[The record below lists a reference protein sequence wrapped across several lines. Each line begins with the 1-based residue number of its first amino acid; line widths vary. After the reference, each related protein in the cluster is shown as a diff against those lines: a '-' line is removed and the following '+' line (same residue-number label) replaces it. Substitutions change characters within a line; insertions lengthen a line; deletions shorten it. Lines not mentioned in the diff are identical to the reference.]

1 MLSSNNIP
9 FKAAIFDMDGVI
21 TQTAK
26 LHAKAWKKMFDEF
39 LEKREGKDYKPLNI
53 EQDYTLFI
61 NGKGR
66 YDGVRSFLKSR
77 HIEVPEGLPTD
88 TPNKETIYGLGM
100 RKNNY
105 FLEILENEGVQ
116 VYQDTLKV
124 IQRWKEDG
132 IKLAVV
138 SSSRNCKYIMEAT
151 GFLKFFDAR
160 VDGQTLDEK
169 NMDGKP
175 DPAMFLEAAERMG
188 VSPEETI
195 VLEDAISGIEA
206 AKKGNFKIVVGVD
219 RKGETAL
226 LKENGADVVVHKLT
240 ELMHELNK
248 INLGKVAEDL
258 PHAIQKLDEIR
269 QKIGNKQVIFFFDYD
284 GTLAPIVKNPKDAI
298 LPDKAKE
305 ILQQLAQD
313 FLVAVVSGRDRSD
326 VKEKVGLENVY
337 YAGSH
342 GFDISGP
349 NNMDMQYEGGQQAIP
364 ALNEAE
370 KNLKQKLN
378 GVKGSRVE
386 RKKYAIAVHFRNVA
400 ENEVPLVKSAVYEEL
415 NRQENLKK
423 GEGKMILELK
433 PDIDWHKGKATRW
446 LLQKLTEKG
455 KPSIPLFLGDDV
467 TDEDALE
474 AISEDGIGILV
485 GTHGAKTAASYR
497 LENVDE
503 VPEFLQLCYNALKN
517 G

>member
-1 MLSSNNIP
+1 
-9 FKAAIFDMDGVI
+9 MDGVI

-53 EQDYTLFI
+53 EEDYTLYI

-66 YDGVRSFLKSR
+66 YDGVRSFLESR
-77 HIEVPEGLPTD
+77 GIEVAEGLPTD

-105 FLEILENEGVQ
+105 FLENLENEGVQ
-116 VYQDTLKV
+116 VYQDTAKV
-124 IQRWKEDG
+124 IQQWKEDG

-138 SSSRNCKYIMEAT
+138 SSSRNCKYVMEAT
-151 GFLKFFDAR
+151 GFLKLFDVR
-160 VDGQTLDEK
+160 VDGQTRDEK
-169 NMDGKP
+169 NMEGKP
-175 DPAMFLEAAERMG
+175 DPAMFLEAAERLG
-188 VSPEETI
+188 VSPAEAI
-195 VLEDAISGIEA
+195 VVEDAISGIQA
-206 AKKGNFKIVVGVD
+206 AKKGNFKLVVGVD
-219 RKGETAL
+219 RKGEPAL

-248 INLGKVAEDL
+248 INTGKVAEDL

-269 QKIGNKQVIFFFDYD
+269 QKIGNDQVVFFFDYD

-298 LPDKAKE
+298 LPDKVKN
-305 ILQQLAQD
+305 ILQQIGKD
-313 FLVAVVSGRDRSD
+313 FLVAVVSGRDRAD

-370 KNLKQKLN
+370 KNLKLKLE
-378 GVKGSRVE
+378 GVEGSRVE
-386 RKKYAIAVHFRNVA
+386 RKKYAIAVHYRNVA
-400 ENEVPLVKSAVYEEL
+400 ESEVPLVKSAVYEEL
-415 NRQENLKK
+415 NRQDNLKK

-433 PDIDWHKGKATRW
+433 PNIDWHKGKATRW

-455 KPSIPLFLGDDV
+455 KRSIPLFLGDDV

-474 AISEDGIGILV
+474 AIAEDGIGILV
-485 GTHGAKTAASYR
+485 GSHGAKTAASYR
-497 LENVDE
+497 LENVEE
-503 VPEFLQLCYNALKN
+503 VPEFLQLFYKALKN
-517 G
+517 K